1 MCSEGNVWYFSLLA
15 PSNIDFS
22 IPTKS
27 RLAFCS
33 FAEGKLSLARSGK
46 AIIVNVGEGQ
56 QCHWL
61 QSGRYKVTSFWFI
74 VNYGEI

>member
-1 MCSEGNVWYFSLLA
+1 MWSFALLA
-15 PSNIDFS
+15 PFNIDDYRFS
-22 IPTKS
+22 SSSMS

-46 AIIVNVGEGQ
+46 VIIVNVRGGQ

-61 QSGRYKVTSFWFI
+61 QSDRYRVKFFII
-74 VNYGEI
+74 VNHGEI